1 VNKAIYFAAGV
12 FVGSL
17 PMARTGASAQD
28 PVAVSPQYYSV
39 RFENDRVRVLEY
51 RLKPDER
58 EGTHAHAP
66 GIVYVLSDSTLRT
79 TSPDGTTADRPGK
92 AGEVFWRDATSHSVV
107 NVGQT
112 EAHALAIDLKP
123 CKP

>member
-1 VNKAIYFAAGV
+1 VNRPVYFAAGL
-12 FVGSL
+12 FVGIL
-17 PMARTGASAQD
+17 PMARTWASSQD

-51 RLKPDER
+51 RLKPGER
-58 EGTHAHAP
+58 EETHAHAP
-66 GIVYVLSDSTLRT
+66 GIVYVLSDSTIRT
-79 TSPDGTTADRPGK
+79 TSPDGTTADRPGR

-107 NVGQT
+107 NVGPT
-112 EAHALAIDLKP
+112 EAHALAIDVKP